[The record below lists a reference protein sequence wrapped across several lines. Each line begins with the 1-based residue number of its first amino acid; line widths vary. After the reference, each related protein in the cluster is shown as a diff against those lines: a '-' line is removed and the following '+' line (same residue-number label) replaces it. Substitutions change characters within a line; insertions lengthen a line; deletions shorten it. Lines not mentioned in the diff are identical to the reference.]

1 MGKQVWIILVRVEI
15 RSLQLLKGKTKW
27 EPSKAGSIWKG
38 EAAAHV
44 RPDFYKKPEPGE
56 QHLNTL
62 QRIGRAAERSTGV
75 ICVTGSPFVKE
86 SLKRYDVVSDAKRVI
101 ASESTYWAWEAGVP
115 PWDYTPA
122 AMASYC
128 RHSCLTTIFEGLCLF
143 V

>member
-1 MGKQVWIILVRVEI
+1 M
-15 RSLQLLKGKTKW
+15 QLLKGKTKW
-27 EPSKAGSIWKG
+27 EPSKAGSIGK
-38 EAAAHV
+38 EKRRHTCALT
-44 RPDFYKKPEPGE
+44 FIKQPEPGE

-128 RHSCLTTIFEGLCLF
+128 RHSCLTTIFEEYFLHIDGGPAAYINI
-143 V
+143 VSTTI